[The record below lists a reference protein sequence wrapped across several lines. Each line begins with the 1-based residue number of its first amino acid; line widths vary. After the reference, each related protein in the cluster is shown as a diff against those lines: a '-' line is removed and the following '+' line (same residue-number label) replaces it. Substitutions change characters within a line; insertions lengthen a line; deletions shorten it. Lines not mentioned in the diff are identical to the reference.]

1 MRFCDTDALATGQ
14 SRGYSP
20 NVSFL
25 ARPFSHATGQEGTY
39 PNGSSGA
46 LCFSSVFLDIAC
58 EGATILA

>member
-25 ARPFSHATGQEGTY
+25 ARPFSHATGQEQPVATDGF
-39 PNGSSGA
+39 P
-46 LCFSSVFLDIAC
+46 VAC
-58 EGATILA
+58 PRTASDQRMVRVTLV

>member
-25 ARPFSHATGQEGTY
+25 ARPFSHATGHEATFATGK
-39 PNGSSGA
+39 
-46 LCFSSVFLDIAC
+46 FLAGRLGFGD
-58 EGATILA
+58 